1 LLEFGVTPDFLFPI
15 PRLFSTMKASLL
27 FGATLLSISAF
38 AFPANLLNGDI
49 SEEALAEISAL
60 AAKITRE
67 AKTKRQLDIVKPGFN
82 ADAQRISTTGKH
94 QYVCGPIKVE
104 EIGAAKLLTASV
116 QIAPGPNDTRGP
128 CPGLNVMAN
137 HGYISRDG
145 VPSVVELTTA
155 SNLGTHALAPLSAQ
169 S

>member
-1 LLEFGVTPDFLFPI
+1 LELLLTFFSFSFS
-15 PRLFSTMKASLL
+15 RLFAIMKASLL
-27 FGATLLSISAF
+27 FGATLFSISAF

-67 AKTKRQLDIVKPGFN
+67 AKTKRQLGIVKPGFN

-94 QYVCGPIKVE
+94 RYVCGPIE
-104 EIGAAKLLTASV
+104 EGEIGTAKLLTTFV

-155 SNLGTHALAPLSAQ
+155 SNLGTYALAPSSAQ